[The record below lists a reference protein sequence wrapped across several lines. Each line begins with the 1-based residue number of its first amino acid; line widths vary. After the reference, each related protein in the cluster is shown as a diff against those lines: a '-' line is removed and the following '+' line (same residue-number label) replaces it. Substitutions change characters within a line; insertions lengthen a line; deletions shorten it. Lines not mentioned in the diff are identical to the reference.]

1 MKIIITESQL
11 GNFFTKVANLPSKDK
26 KKGILTKMRE
36 LLGSKDQFLGEL
48 ILKGLNAGHGTITKK
63 IDRED
68 ESGYLMNHII
78 YFSIDNIP
86 FKIES
91 LFGSLETDNMWYYI
105 LSSSMFG
112 DEELKVSQSVLEQ
125 IFDFLWKIS

>member
-1 MKIIITESQL
+1 
-11 GNFFTKVANLPSKDK
+11 
-26 KKGILTKMRE
+26 
-36 LLGSKDQFLGEL
+36 
-48 ILKGLNAGHGTITKK
+48 
-63 IDRED
+63 
-68 ESGYLMNHII
+68 MNHII